1 MTKGTRFLIVIAS
14 VLLVFV
20 FFFPL
25 WKIGLVAPQYPEGLS
40 LEIWINRIGGDV
52 RNINVL
58 NHYIGMSKVEP
69 DKIPELRWFPYAFA
83 ALAGL
88 GALAAL
94 LGRLGLG
101 RIWAAAV
108 LLFAVVGL
116 YDFYQWEYRFG
127 HELSDDAPMKLED
140 SYQPPLFGTKQI
152 LNITA
157 TSLPEIGGYAFSA
170 SAFLAFLVLVLA
182 IKKSTR
188 G

>member
-1 MTKGTRFLIVIAS
+1 VTKGTRVCIAMAS
-14 VLLVFV
+14 ALLVLV

-25 WKIGLVAPQYPEGLS
+25 WKIGLVAPQYPEGLN

-69 DKIPELRWFPYAFA
+69 EKIPELRWFPYLFG

-88 GALAAL
+88 GVLSAL
-94 LGRLGLG
+94 LGRAALG
-101 RIWAAAV
+101 RLWAASV
-108 LLFAVVGL
+108 LLFACLGL

-127 HELSDDAPMKLED
+127 HELSEDAPMKLED
-140 SYQPPLFGTKQI
+140 SYQPPLIGTKQI

-157 TSLPEIGGYAFSA
+157 TSLPEVGGYAFSA
-170 SAFLAFLVLVLA
+170 SALIACFVLLLSR
-182 IKKSTR
+182 KKRTV